1 MILAFL
7 QEQKKETGYF
17 LELRVTTCP
26 YSPLNYFRPETHA
39 FMLPIRLLPYILLQ
53 SGSSILINRD
63 FSSFPSVHLV
73 PAIFRDC
80 RLLKK
85 ETIK

>member
-39 FMLPIRLLPYILLQ
+39 FMLPIRPLL
-53 SGSSILINRD
+53 
-63 FSSFPSVHLV
+63 
-73 PAIFRDC
+73 
-80 RLLKK
+80 
-85 ETIK
+85 